1 MKRLISLLFLIP
13 TIVLA
18 EGETWLRKPVVCN
31 TPEIA
36 HKIVEKYNEQI
47 LLGAATTL
55 PEYGSGKIVASA
67 SIILYINAET
77 KSFTLIEYL
86 SPEIACVISFG
97 ENLNLDP
104 KDITEKRDK
113 YINKPK
119 GDYL

>member
-1 MKRLISLLFLIP
+1 MKKLLSLIFLIP

-18 EGETWLRKPVVCN
+18 AEESWVRKPVICN
-31 TPEIA
+31 TPEQV

-47 LLGAATTL
+47 LLGAATSL

-67 SIILYINAET
+67 SVILYINAET

-97 ENLNLDP
+97 DNLNLNPD
-104 KDITEKRDK
+104 DITEKRDK